1 MLEGL
6 EKSVVALTIVLV
18 LIAALGVAGLTVIP
32 MRSGISKKVIDSE
45 LALIRFME
53 AENAKNG
60 KGGPRVIRFNDGPL
74 PTRNNPRRGNP
85 RNPRPRV
92 NAKPGQRPKASAGKR
107 SYLQPKPK
115 EKVAYSSDYFSD
127 GEPFPDEE
135 RVRGIP
141 WLKREYNVT
150 YYRPQQ
156 IPSSLIQYYQ
166 SLEAATQLI
175 KEPKGRFEEGVNG
188 TSFTVTDI
196 PKSSYLNTVVG
207 LQPGDKILSV
217 NGNKITGVG
226 FAAAKSIY
234 EQVKGASKF
243 AVKIERQGRVQVLS
257 FTVKKR

>member
-1 MLEGL
+1 MILEGL
-6 EKSVVALTIVLV
+6 EKTVVVLTVGLI
-18 LIAALGVAGLTVIP
+18 LIAAVVVAGLTVIP
-32 MRSGISKKVIDSE
+32 MQSGISKKVIDSE
-45 LALIRFME
+45 LALIRFMD

-60 KGGPRVIRFNDGPL
+60 KGQPRVIRFNVGPV
-74 PTRNNPRRGNP
+74 PRRNNPRGPAANPRTRGNP
-85 RNPRPRV
+85 KVAGRPRTSS
-92 NAKPGQRPKASAGKR
+92 KK
-107 SYLQPKPK
+107 SYLEPKPK
-115 EKVAYSSDYFSD
+115 EKVAYSNDYFSA
-127 GEPFPDEE
+127 GEPFPDDE

-188 TSFTVTDI
+188 TSFTVTAI
-196 PKSSYLNTVVG
+196 PKTSYLNTVVG

-234 EQVKGASKF
+234 EQVKGSSKF
-243 AVKIERQGRVQVLS
+243 AVKIERKGRVQVLS

>member
-1 MLEGL
+1 MILEGL
-6 EKSVVALTIVLV
+6 EKTVVALTVGLI
-18 LIAALGVAGLTVIP
+18 LIAALAVAGLTVVP
-32 MRSGISKKVIDSE
+32 LQSGISKTVIDSE
-45 LALIRFME
+45 LALIRFMD

-60 KGGPRVIRFNDGPL
+60 KGQPRVIRFADGPV
-74 PTRNNPRRGNP
+74 PD
-85 RNPRPRV
+85 RNPRVSAKNPRIRG
-92 NAKPGQRPKASAGKR
+92 KTKAGKGPTGSSKR
-107 SYLQPKPK
+107 SYLEPKSK
-115 EKVAYSSDYFSD
+115 EKVAYSNDYYSG

-156 IPSSLIQYYQ
+156 VPSSLIQYYQ

-188 TSFTVTDI
+188 TSFTVTAI
-196 PKSSYLNTVVG
+196 PKTSYLNTVVG

-217 NGNKITGVG
+217 NGNKIAGVG

-243 AVKIERQGRVQVLS
+243 AVKIERKGRVQVLS

>member
-1 MLEGL
+1 MILEGL
-6 EKSVVALTIVLV
+6 EKVVVGLTIVFILV
-18 LIAALGVAGLTVIP
+18 ATLAVAGLTVIP
-32 MRSGISKKVIDSE
+32 MQSGISKKVIDSE
-45 LALIRFME
+45 LSLIRFMD

-60 KGGPRVIRFNDGPL
+60 KGQPRVIRFNDGPV
-74 PTRNNPRRGNP
+74 PARNNNRNRVKNPKLRGNP
-85 RNPRPRV
+85 KVR
-92 NAKPGQRPKASAGKR
+92 KGPGTSKKR
-107 SYLQPKPK
+107 SYLEPKPK
-115 EKVAYSSDYFSD
+115 EKVAYSNDYYSSGD
-127 GEPFPDEE
+127 PFPDDE

-175 KEPKGRFEEGVNG
+175 KEPKGRFEEGING
-188 TSFTVTDI
+188 TSFTVTAI

-217 NGNKITGVG
+217 NGQKISGVG

-243 AVKIERQGRVQVLS
+243 AVKIERKGRVQVLS